1 MKPPA
6 FSLGYPPSP
15 AGRSALERV
24 REFVAEVA
32 LPMVAELERTR
43 PDTAFAL
50 EPDGRLAADVRALK
64 RRLQQ
69 ASADAGLYCAHLPER
84 EGGLGLSLVDSFYV
98 QEEVY
103 RHGLRGAQWMLAWT
117 DGPSPLV
124 AHWSRASREQYLED
138 FLAGRT
144 DAAFALTEPRAGSDA
159 LALRTSARRD
169 GAGWIVTGTKHLITG
184 APFAELAQVLAR
196 VEGAGRRELTAFL
209 IPLDA
214 PGVERG
220 PVQQT
225 LMADGQT
232 GILRFHDVRLPA
244 SAVVGEVGAG
254 LPLALLWINWAR
266 TRRGGMCSGLAWHC
280 LERSVRYGHARQAF
294 GGPIEGL
301 GPVAEMLSDMYMDW
315 QAMRALSLEILA
327 RLDEADLFNAKVT
340 PAMRRDVSALKTWN
354 DEALL
359 RVADRAIQVHGGR
372 GLLTETGI
380 ERIYRVA
387 RNLRIP
393 AGTSEIQ
400 RATIA
405 ESLTAEEP
413 GAGAS

>member
-1 MKPPA
+1 MKPPP
-6 FSLGYPPSP
+6 FSPGYPPSD
-15 AGRSALERV
+15 AGRSAVERV
-24 REFVAEVA
+24 RAFIHDTA
-32 LPMVAELERTR
+32 LPMVGELERTR

-50 EPDGRLAADVRALK
+50 EADGRLADDVRALK
-64 RRLQQ
+64 RRMQR
-69 ASADAGLYCAHLPER
+69 ASAEAGLYCAHLPQAD
-84 EGGLGLSLVDSFYV
+84 GGLGLTLVDCFYV

-124 AHWSRASREQYLED
+124 AHWSAAARARHLRD
-138 FLAGRT
+138 FQSGAV
-144 DAAFALTEPRAGSDA
+144 DVAFALTEPRAGSDA
-159 LALRTSARRD
+159 LALQTTARRD
-169 GAGWIVTGTKHLITG
+169 GDDWVVSGTKHLITG

-196 VEGAGRRELTAFL
+196 AEGAGRKELTCFL

-232 GILRFHDVRLPA
+232 GSLRLREVRVA
-244 SAVVGEVGAG
+244 DDAIVGVAG
-254 LPLALLWINWAR
+254 GGLAIALLWINWAR

-280 LERSVRYGHARQAF
+280 LDRSVRYGHGRQAF
-294 GGPIEGL
+294 GGPIDGL
-301 GPVAEMLSDMYMDW
+301 GPVAGMLSDMYMDW
-315 QAMRALSLEILA
+315 QAMRALSLETLA
-327 RLDEADLFNAKVT
+327 RLDAAELFTAKVT
-340 PAMRRDVSALKTWN
+340 PAMRRDVSVLKAWN
-354 DEALL
+354 DDALL

-372 GLLTETGI
+372 GLLTETGL

-405 ESLTAEEP
+405 ESLAAEEP
-413 GAGAS
+413 ATG